1 MSSQIFVISL
11 LIQEDTFFSF
21 YLESHLN
28 PTLAFELR
36 SSKDF
41 LKIQQSLSP

>member
-1 MSSQIFVISL
+1 MSSQILVTSL
-11 LIQEDTFFSF
+11 LIQVDSFFSF

-28 PTLAFELR
+28 PTLAFELG

-41 LKIQQSLSP
+41 LKIQ